1 LINGSI
7 VQNNSTVTIARA
19 AIDYIDKIKNTEIN
33 DGALTKLKMLT
44 ANLIDVCNL
53 RLLTSF
59 PIAIEVRP
67 INEIEFEIKSCYFPG
82 LEFSKTPN
90 LVIYSFQQ
98 AENLSNE
105 ARCLD
110 ALRIFVTYCNIVV
123 FSRFDRGLELRERRL
138 DDIPIKARYE

>member
-1 LINGSI
+1 LINDSI

-19 AIDYIDKIKNTEIN
+19 AIDYVDKIKNTEIN
-33 DGALTKLKMLT
+33 GGALGRLKMLT

-67 INEIEFEIKSCYFPG
+67 INEIEFEIRSCYFPW
-82 LEFSKTPN
+82 LKFSEMPN
-90 LVIYSFQQ
+90 LVIDSLQQ
-98 AENLSNE
+98 AENLSDE

-110 ALRIFVTYCNIVV
+110 ALRIFVIYCNIVV
-123 FSRFDRGLELRERRL
+123 FSRFSHGLELRDRNIRA
-138 DDIPIKARYE
+138 IYE